1 MLLKWFKK
9 WSSQPVVF
17 TRDERYQSRTEEQ
30 VVVSANCLRFTDTS
44 EPSRPVRGCGNIADR
59 IVFLKEKFLW

>member
-1 MLLKWFKK
+1 MLLKLFRK
-9 WSSQPVVF
+9 WSDQPVGF
-17 TRDERYQSRTEEQ
+17 TRDERYETWTEEQ
-30 VVVSANCLRFTDTS
+30 VVGSANCLRFTDTS